1 MEHFKTGI
9 NENEL
14 KCIYISSAVLSI
26 MGKFSGSQLFWN
38 KIPCSCYSDDNKVP
52 ASIYVIEV
60 PSRTLEKVS

>member
-26 MGKFSGSQLFWN
+26 MGKF
-38 KIPCSCYSDDNKVP
+38 
-52 ASIYVIEV
+52 
-60 PSRTLEKVS
+60 